1 MSRSSNSLIDPT
13 LGRDGKDHYWA
24 APYGVVVMA
33 LMYRKDLYK
42 KAGLDP
48 LKAPQNWEELYDFAM
63 RTSDP
68 DKGIWGL
75 GMYTKQ
81 DAAWNFMSLLWSAGS
96 DAVVE
101 DKGQWRAAYDDEGAV
116 KATKFYWQLR
126 RGLWTFCPDCLNRGK
141 KEPVA
146 FYGQDTAKCPGCGRP
161 VSREEAKGEKKL
173 YEGVVDGDPAATRG
187 WARGKIAMMFNYLS
201 DQVIAQVIPN
211 EIGIAPV
218 PAGPGGKRGSE
229 IDHAPAEG
237 HPVEKVQ
244 HGAPGHQV
252 RRLPRE

>member
-1 MSRSSNSLIDPT
+1 MIKRAGPSTGDPT

-101 DKGQWRAAYDDEGAV
+101 DKGQW
-116 KATKFYWQLR
+116 
-126 RGLWTFCPDCLNRGK
+126 
-141 KEPVA
+141 
-146 FYGQDTAKCPGCGRP
+146 
-161 VSREEAKGEKKL
+161 
-173 YEGVVDGDPAATRG
+173 
-187 WARGKIAMMFNYLS
+187 ARGI
-201 DQVIAQVIPN
+201 
-211 EIGIAPV
+211 
-218 PAGPGGKRGSE
+218 R
-229 IDHAPAEG
+229 
-237 HPVEKVQ
+237 
-244 HGAPGHQV
+244 
-252 RRLPRE
+252 